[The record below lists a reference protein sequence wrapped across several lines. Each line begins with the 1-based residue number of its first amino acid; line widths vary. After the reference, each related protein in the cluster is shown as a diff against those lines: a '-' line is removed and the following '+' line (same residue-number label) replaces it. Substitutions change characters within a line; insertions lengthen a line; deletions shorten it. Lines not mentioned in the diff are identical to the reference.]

1 MANRKDI
8 EGEAVFTTGQVARL
22 AGVTDLTLHL
32 WDRTGFLVPSVARG
46 RGTGSRRVYTFR
58 DLVAARVA
66 GELRAAGVTPQALRS
81 VMTWIRREGT
91 WDGAPGDTYVV
102 SDGREVWLR
111 AADEVLDAIRQS
123 PGAFT
128 FLLNLASTVER
139 LRGEIERL
147 RSA

>member
-1 MANRKDI
+1 MAYPVRE

-22 AGVTDLTLHL
+22 AGVSDLTLHL

-46 RGTGSRRVYTFR
+46 RGTGSRRVSPFG
-58 DLVAARVA
+58 DVVAARVA
-66 GELRAAGVTPQALRS
+66 GEVRAAGVTPQALRA
-81 VMTWIRREGT
+81 VLAWLRQAGA
-91 WDGAPGDTYVV
+91 WDKVPADTYVV

-111 AADEVLDAIRQS
+111 AADEVLDTSRRS
-123 PGAFT
+123 PGAFA